1 MMRLSITPEMFKKL
15 KKKKPKKIKI
25 NDENEEKASERNEAR
40 EEPGPILTPL
50 LSPQKK
56 DVIQES
62 DMEERAQSLEESEEQ
77 G

>member
-1 MMRLSITPEMFKKL
+1 MAKLLNKCNIEMMRLSITPEMFKKL

-56 DVIQES
+56 DVI
-62 DMEERAQSLEESEEQ
+62 
-77 G
+77 